1 MIMAADTMSLNNLL
15 PATGTLLLPQGVAE
29 KGNTLDIENAG
40 DETHP
45 ALHQEWQIMFRTAT
59 VEDVSHDSEAP
70 SPNC

>member
-40 DETHP
+40 DEKHP
-45 ALHQEWQIMFRTAT
+45 APHQE
-59 VEDVSHDSEAP
+59 
-70 SPNC
+70 